1 MRTLVLAVRCVVLP
15 VALAVGLALAG
26 VVWTAYIRWD
36 GRQVVY
42 SDDLPPETVAEMEAL
57 LQDRMASQSRP
68 GNNSLSGAEPAA
80 CEGYAGGI
88 GST

>member
-57 LQDRMASQSRP
+57 LQDRMASPSRP
-68 GNNSLSGAEPAA
+68 GNKSSSLERAAAER
-80 CEGYAGGI
+80 E
-88 GST
+88 